1 MKSLKK
7 LAAILCVS
15 LSITMVT
22 PTNLINPIST
32 VEAHSGRTDSS
43 GGHKDNKNKSGL
55 GSYHYHCGG
64 HPAHLHENGVCP
76 YANSSTTT
84 SPSSSTNTTSS
95 YNSST
100 TSKYNYSYSGKYKNA
115 STEFSKRV
123 TNGQFSQTI
132 INQMPNYQNM
142 TTNLLSQD
150 ELEDYTYLK
159 NSKDID
165 EMSKLVFIRIY
176 DYVLSLQTP
185 VSSNNNVIVS
195 SACDNAIFSA
205 QYYMSNNPDL
215 VSVLGND
222 AKVLYNHFMQS
233 GMSEGRQGCAS
244 FNVNAYIANNP
255 DLQQVFGNDL
265 KAYYQHYLNYGQ
277 YEGRICR

>member
-7 LAAILCVS
+7 LATILCVS
-15 LSITMVT
+15 LSITVVA
-22 PTNLINPIST
+22 PTNFVNPIST

-76 YANSSTTT
+76 YAKSSTTT
-84 SPSSSTNTTSS
+84 SSFSSNTTSS

-100 TSKYNYSYSGKYKNA
+100 TSKYTYSYTGKYKSA
-115 STEFSKRV
+115 STEFSSRV
-123 TNGQFSQTI
+123 ANGQFSQTI
-132 INQMPNYQNM
+132 IDQMPNYKDI

-150 ELEDYTYLK
+150 ELEDYTYLR
-159 NSKDID
+159 NSQDID
-165 EMSKLVFIRIY
+165 DLSKLIFIRMY
-176 DYVLSLQTP
+176 DYVLSKQIF
-185 VSSNNNVIVS
+185 VSSDY
-195 SACDNAIFSA
+195 DNAVFSA
-205 QYYMSNNPDL
+205 QYYVTKYPDL
-215 VSVLGND
+215 VITIGYN
-222 AKVLYNHFMQS
+222 AEGLYNHFMQS
-233 GMSEGRQGCAS
+233 GIAEGRQGCES
-244 FNVNAYIANNP
+244 FNVNIYIANNP
-255 DLQQVFGNDL
+255 DLQQIFGDDL

>member
-55 GSYHYHCGG
+55 GSYHYQCGG

-76 YANSSTTT
+76 Y
-84 SPSSSTNTTSS
+84 SSSSNNNNNNNNSNTNSQ
-95 YNSST
+95 ST
-100 TSKYNYSYSGKYKNA
+100 QNKYTYSYTGKYKNA
-115 STEFSKRV
+115 STEFSNRV
-123 TNGQFSQTI
+123 ANGQFSQAI
-132 INQMPNYQNM
+132 INQMPNYQNI
-142 TTNLLSQD
+142 TTSLLSQD

-159 NSKDID
+159 NSQDID
-165 EMSKLVFIRIY
+165 EMSKLIFIRIY

-185 VSSNNNVIVS
+185 VSSSNNIGIVS

-205 QYYMSNNPDL
+205 QYYIANNPDL

-222 AKVLYNHFMQS
+222 AQVLYNHFMQS
-233 GMSEGRQGCAS
+233 GIAEGRQGCAS

-255 DLQQVFGNDL
+255 DLQQIFGNDL

-277 YEGRICR
+277 YEGRICH